1 MASEFVRGGS
11 TSDQRTGIA
20 ELCRRYH
27 VRRRGGSSSA
37 PLPAPIGFP
46 AMPVPVV
53 WHRAYEVDIGPH
65 VFPTRKYRL
74 VRDPLLAEG
83 TITDA
88 REGAPA
94 PAAGANRAL
103 VPHAGYLRSE
113 KDPAELPLRSDIVC
127 RALAYKKKK
136 D

>member
-37 PLPAPIGFP
+37 ALLAPIGFP

-53 WHRAYEVDIGPH
+53 WHRAYEVDIGAH

-74 VRDPLLAEG
+74 VRDRLLPDPPIA
-83 TITDA
+83 DA
-88 REGAPA
+88 VLVEPA
-94 PAAGANRAL
+94 PASPEGREP
-103 VPHAGYLRSE
+103 VPPAGYPPQIRTGDS
-113 KDPAELPLRSDIVC
+113 
-127 RALAYKKKK
+127 
-136 D
+136 